1 MRYFM
6 HEWPYRFGSIFFSTK
21 PLKCWSVIA
30 PKYVKAVTRQN
41 NWVVFR
47 SNISLDDR
55 MSKKRLASIILPQRA
70 TSGTFVLD
78 LLFTNT
84 MSLQKNEQEFKKS
97 FHFKIVNQVTFNF
110 SKILD
115 QIELVIRI
123 TLMFSFNGSSHL
135 RWW

>member
-1 MRYFM
+1 MLERYSAQIRKSS
-6 HEWPYRFGSIFFSTK
+6 HEAKI
-21 PLKCWSVIA
+21 
-30 PKYVKAVTRQN
+30 
-41 NWVVFR
+41 WVVFR
-47 SNISLDDR
+47 SNISLDDL

-78 LLFTNT
+78 LLFINT

-110 SKILD
+110 SKKLD

-135 RWW
+135 R